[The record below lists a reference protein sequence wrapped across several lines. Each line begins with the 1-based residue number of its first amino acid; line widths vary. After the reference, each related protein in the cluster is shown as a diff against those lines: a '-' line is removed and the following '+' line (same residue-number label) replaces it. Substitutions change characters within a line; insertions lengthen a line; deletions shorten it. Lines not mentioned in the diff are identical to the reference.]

1 MENRIQSIVLLVF
14 KRHDLRD
21 FFIVGTAFVQF
32 KTKTDAE
39 NFRSAAEE
47 EEVGDTLSYRILFRP
62 LVGCG

>member
-1 MENRIQSIVLLVF
+1 MF

-21 FFIVGTAFVQF
+21 FFNVGTAFVQF

-39 NFRSAAEE
+39 NFRSAAED
-47 EEVGDTLSYRILFRP
+47 EEVGDTLSYRILFCP